1 MSTLRH
7 NFFFEAS
14 KNNCTNFISK
24 KKIRK
29 KELNNYKLFK
39 LLSKIYFNRYIC
51 KFYIQNADDRK
62 INMTKIECQHSK
74 IVWS

>member
-24 KKIRK
+24 KKNS
-29 KELNNYKLFK
+29 KERIEQLQTIQIIIKNLF
-39 LLSKIYFNRYIC
+39 
-51 KFYIQNADDRK
+51 
-62 INMTKIECQHSK
+62 
-74 IVWS
+74 